1 MRDIL
6 FRGKAVESGEW
17 HFGMFCAENY
27 RADFPCIIPHYEDKT
42 VDLGDW
48 EVDPSTVG
56 QFTGLLDKNGTK
68 IFEGDIVESHYDDMY
83 PENATFEEVVFRGGA
98 WRLAQ
103 NGYDDSD
110 PLCEDDISGYGVV
123 VGNIYDHP
131 ELLKG
136 GAE

>member
-68 IFEGDIVESHYDDMY
+68 IFEGISLRAIMTICTLKMPRLKRLFFVAAHGGLRRTGTTIAIRCARMISPAMGLLW
-83 PENATFEEVVFRGGA
+83 ATSTTIR
-98 WRLAQ
+98 
-103 NGYDDSD
+103 S
-110 PLCEDDISGYGVV
+110 S
-123 VGNIYDHP
+123 
-131 ELLKG
+131 
-136 GAE
+136 

>member
-68 IFEGDIVESHYDDMY
+68 IFEGDIVKLDDRLCQVTWLDG
-83 PENATFEEVVFRGGA
+83 NAQFDLRFIRYFGDIRIINFKGCEMRELYRYEV
-98 WRLAQ
+98 
-103 NGYDDSD
+103 
-110 PLCEDDISGYGVV
+110 I
-123 VGNIYDHP
+123 GNIHDNP